1 MKKIKIFLASS
12 IVEFK
17 NIRIMIGDI
26 IRQIQNKVIEDNIRL
41 DLFMCEYEDNSMN
54 KDRMQE
60 RYNDK
65 LRESNIFIMLIGKNV
80 GEFTI
85 EEYEVSKE
93 INNLKRY
100 ILFQKVETNDIVNKF
115 RNKLE
120 NDKLKNIENTIYQ
133 FDNEEELTNIIKE
146 IVEKN
151 TKLGEV

>member
-26 IRQIQNKVIEDNIRL
+26 VRQIQNKVIEDNIRL

-65 LRESNIFIMLIGKNV
+65 LRESNIFIMLIGKNI
-80 GEFTI
+80 GEFTK

-100 ILFQKVETNDIVNKF
+100 ILFQKVEINDTVNKF
-115 RNKLE
+115 KNKLE
-120 NDKLKNIENTIYQ
+120 SDKLKNIENNIYQ
-133 FDNEEELTNIIKE
+133 FGNEEELTNIIKE
-146 IVEKN
+146 IIEKN

>member
-26 IRQIQNKVIEDNIRL
+26 VRQIQNKVIEDNIRL

-80 GEFTI
+80 GEFTK

-100 ILFQKVETNDIVNKF
+100 ILFQKVEINDTVNKF
-115 RNKLE
+115 KNKLE
-120 NDKLKNIENTIYQ
+120 SDNLNNFENTIYQ

-146 IVEKN
+146 IIEKN
-151 TKLGEV
+151 AKLGEV

>member
-26 IRQIQNKVIEDNIRL
+26 VRQIQNKVIEDNIRL

-80 GEFTI
+80 GEFTK

-100 ILFQKVETNDIVNKF
+100 ILFQKVEINDTVNKF
-115 RNKLE
+115 KNKLE
-120 NDKLKNIENTIYQ
+120 SDKLKNIENNIYQ
-133 FDNEEELTNIIKE
+133 FGNEEELTNIIKE
-146 IVEKN
+146 IIEKN